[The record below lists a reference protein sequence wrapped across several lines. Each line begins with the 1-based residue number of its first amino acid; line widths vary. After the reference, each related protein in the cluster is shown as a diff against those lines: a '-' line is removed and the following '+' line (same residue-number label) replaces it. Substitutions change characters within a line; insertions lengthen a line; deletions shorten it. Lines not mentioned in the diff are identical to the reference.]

1 MRKIISILF
10 LLTVLIPPAG
20 PGLAQEGT
28 PIPEE
33 GILVRGFLS
42 NRTTGEPGPDGIEV
56 MLHAWDE
63 SGAARGMV
71 HGVSG
76 PGGAFEFEG
85 VNVEQGVFY
94 AVMAVY
100 QGAMNLSETFEADAD
115 GRLPEIEVL
124 IYETTTDTTDIS
136 IDLFHLVIGT
146 GQGGL
151 TVAEYYAL
159 SNQGDKTVV
168 NSSALE
174 QGGEDTLVFTLPP
187 HAANIS
193 FPSANPKRYRVF
205 PGGFADSSGISP
217 GVGTSQVVVTYVLPY
232 EEGPLTI
239 IRPVPFDVGEI
250 KIFLPHEAGLQLEVS
265 EGTEEGVKMLGS
277 NAEAYE
283 VYRLGPLQ
291 QGDPIELVVTGTLP
305 SLSPPESP
313 ESDETITNTA
323 GTGPGLL
330 WGASILGVGLIMGGL
345 WWWRRGEERS
355 AGEEV
360 LGPGESHDES

>member
-33 GILVRGFLS
+33 GILVQGFLF
-42 NRTTGEPGPDGIEV
+42 NRTTDEPGPDGIEV

-100 QGAMNLSETFEADAD
+100 QGATNLSETFVADED
-115 GRLPEIEVL
+115 GRLPEIEVA
-124 IYETTTDTTDIS
+124 IYETTTDTTNIN
-136 IDLFHLVIGT
+136 IDLLHIVIGT

-159 SNQGDKTVV
+159 SNQGDRTVV
-168 NSSALE
+168 SSGALE
-174 QGGEDTLVFTLPP
+174 QGREDTLVFTLPP

-232 EEGPLTI
+232 EVGPLTI

-250 KIFLPHEAGLQLEVS
+250 KVFMPHQIELQLDVLD
-265 EGTEEGVKMLGS
+265 GTEEGVKMLGS

-283 VYRLGPLQ
+283 VYALGPLQ
-291 QGDPIELVVTGTLP
+291 QGDPVELVVTGTLP
-305 SLSPPESP
+305 SPSLPAGE
-313 ESDETITNTA
+313 DTIIINA
-323 GTGPGLL
+323 GTRPSLL
-330 WGASILGVGLIMGGL
+330 WGASILGVALITGGL

-360 LGPGESHDES
+360 LGPGESLDES